1 MACVLGILVHV
12 DCWHAL
18 YSIILLPHTWLLSST
33 PSSNSDHCFDV
44 CLDFTFFGP
53 GVNAGPP
60 PECRI
65 ADCLLCDEQ
74 MSGPIF
80 QEVAARSR
88 RRSGLLSKI
97 ARPCNVILIVNHT
110 NPCDFVK
117 EQLGVATVSPTT
129 RGRRLSEHQ
138 VDAMGSTSS
147 LNALEP
153 PKHFTGRSLIYSTQ
167 DGPNP
172 VQPPPAPYKWAPP
185 TYNETCFYM
194 KETMGLLR
202 YQGSESNNWL
212 PELFLSQDQKD
223 ATSQYTTC
231 YSYQFRN
238 VFEGFWYN
246 MSNILGGMY
255 EAAKAFAIIAT
266 TLGGLSLVFVWTTTC
281 IAYPTRFW
289 SYIAGIFGFCGLCT
303 LLTLLFFGSGVC
315 SGPDAQGCGF
325 GKGAATAIVAAIF
338 WFIST
343 WFAFSTGPYKA
354 EQQTAACCCCPSTTV
369 SGTGADPSAYA
380 PVPTKEPTTT
390 EVSVVETEKS
400 DGTIVV
406 KKTTTF
412 PNGAKS
418 IEVTT
423 KSKKSEK

>member
-1 MACVLGILVHV
+1 M
-12 DCWHAL
+12 
-18 YSIILLPHTWLLSST
+18 
-33 PSSNSDHCFDV
+33 
-44 CLDFTFFGP
+44 
-53 GVNAGPP
+53 
-60 PECRI
+60 
-65 ADCLLCDEQ
+65 CDEQ

-80 QEVAARSR
+80 QEVASRSR

-117 EQLGVATVSPTT
+117 EQVGVQTVSPVTNSTT

-147 LNALEP
+147 LNAMEP

-172 VQPPPAPYKWAPP
+172 NKPFPAPAKWTPP
-185 TYNETCFYM
+185 TYNESCFYM
-194 KETMGLLR
+194 KETIGLLS

-212 PELFLSQDQKD
+212 FGDNPLFLSEDQKLM
-223 ATSQYTTC
+223 TSQYTTC
-231 YSYQFRN
+231 YTYQFRN
-238 VFEGFWYN
+238 VYDGFWYY

-255 EAAKAFAIIAT
+255 QAAKAFAIIAT
-266 TLGGLSLVFVWTTTC
+266 TLGGISLVFVWTTTC

-289 SYIAGIFGFCGLCT
+289 TYVTGIFGFCGLCA

-315 SGPDAQGCGF
+315 SGPDANGCGF

-338 WFIST
+338 WFISA
-343 WFAFSTGPYKA
+343 WFAFSAGPYKA

-380 PVPTKEPTTT
+380 PVPTKEPART
-390 EVSVVETEKS
+390 EVSVVETVKS
-400 DGTIVV
+400 DGTVV
-406 KKTTTF
+406 VEKTTTF

-418 IEVTT
+418 VEVTT
-423 KSKKSEK
+423 KSKRTED